1 VPESRRLTRCG
12 GAGTVSAVSSDPAAA
27 NIAEKPSVVVADPV
41 AAPSIRH
48 VAAIGIAVFTS
59 GAVLLGLE
67 ITASRV
73 LAPFFGNSLFVWG
86 ALIGVVLTGLAI
98 GYWAGGALAD
108 RMPATQLL
116 LSVMALAGGLVLA
129 IPYVD
134 DPILDA
140 ILRWDPGPRL
150 DPLLSAIALFG
161 LPSIVFAA
169 VTPIAVRL
177 MARTVDR
184 VGTTAGRLFAIST
197 AGSIVG
203 TFATAFFLI
212 PEFGTN
218 QLLALSATAM
228 FVAILIVAAAE
239 RVPMGVVLGLA
250 AAVAAGAAS
259 VSLAPESGGT
269 LSGVAAQNWS
279 PVYRLRGEPTGGVDL
294 AAEGANVVFNK
305 DTRYHRVAVVD
316 EHGSRYLRFDS
327 SFQSG
332 MYIRR
337 PFATRFEYT
346 DYFELALG
354 YHPNTRDLLF
364 IGLGGGSAQKRLWRD
379 FPELRIQ
386 AVELD
391 PVVRDVAYRY
401 FSLPRSPR
409 LDVDVQDGRQYLTRD
424 DRRWDVIAVDAYYS
438 DSIPFH
444 LATQEFLQ
452 LVRSKLRPGGVLI
465 ANVIGS
471 LRGPD
476 SKLFRSF
483 YRTYRSVFPTVMV
496 HPVVLPGEVESE
508 LRNVI
513 LVATDGAAPDKAF
526 LQTRWRQMRER
537 YPQAVDLSKAIRNR
551 RDGTYATGDVPT
563 LTDDYAPTD
572 SLLLVQ

>member
-1 VPESRRLTRCG
+1 MP
-12 GAGTVSAVSSDPAAA
+12 SDPAT
-27 NIAEKPSVVVADPV
+27 AEAVEPIGDPQSVV
-41 AAPSIRH
+41 AASTRQ
-48 VAAIGIAVFTS
+48 VAAIGVAVFVS

-73 LAPFFGNSLFVWG
+73 LAPFFGNSLYVWG

-98 GYWAGGALAD
+98 GYWVGGALAD
-108 RMPATQLL
+108 RIPATELL

-134 DPILDA
+134 DQILEA

-150 DPLLSAIALFG
+150 DPLLSAVALFG

-177 MARTVDR
+177 VARSVER
-184 VGTTAGRLFAIST
+184 AGTTAGRLFAIST
-197 AGSIVG
+197 AGSIAG

-228 FVAILIVAAAE
+228 FVAIVVVAVVE
-239 RVPMGVVLGLA
+239 RVPLAVALGLA
-250 AAVAAGAAS
+250 AAVAAGTAS
-259 VSLAPESGGT
+259 VSLAPDQGGT
-269 LSGVAAQNWS
+269 LSGLAAQNWS
-279 PVYRLRGEPTGGVDL
+279 PVYRLRGEQTGGVDL
-294 AAEGANVVFNK
+294 AAEGAKVVFTK
-305 DTRYHRVAVVD
+305 DSRYHRVAVVD
-316 EHGSRYLRFDS
+316 DAGSRFLRFDS

-346 DYFELALG
+346 DYFELALA
-354 YHPNTRDLLF
+354 YRPAARDLLF
-364 IGLGGGSAQKRLWRD
+364 VGLGGGSAHKRLWRD
-379 FPELRIQ
+379 FPQLRIQ
-386 AVELD
+386 TVEID

-409 LDVDVQDGRQYLTRD
+409 LSVDVQDGRQYLLRHE
-424 DRRWDVIAVDAYYS
+424 RRWDVIAVDAYYS

-444 LATQEFLQ
+444 LATQEFLE
-452 LVRSKLRPGGVLI
+452 LVRSRLRPGGILVTNLI
-465 ANVIGS
+465 GA
-471 LRGPD
+471 LRGLD

-483 YRTYRSVFPTVMV
+483 YRTYRSVFPTVLV
-496 HPVVLPGEVESE
+496 HPVVLPGETATD

-513 LVATDGAAPDKAF
+513 VVATDGAAPDKAF
-526 LQTRWRQMRER
+526 LQSRWRALRR
-537 YPQAVDLSKAIRNR
+537 RFPQAVDLGKAIANR
-551 RDGTYATGDVPT
+551 RDGTFPVGDVPT

-572 SLLLVQ
+572 ALLLVQ